1 MFVERDR
8 VLCKKTDEPIK
19 MRFDESTTFDG
30 CTKLAP
36 PGEYD
41 GSIYMVE
48 AMWAVATI
56 SNVLRCMDCRR
67 GYRDLSSTARL
78 SLFCL

>member
-56 SNVLRCMDCRR
+56 SNVLRCMDASV
-67 GYRDLSSTARL
+67 LRL
-78 SLFCL
+78 SPRLPRSVVDC